1 MVNDPAAFSLNRPE
15 AQAKDEYL
23 YLWQTYLIGLEKLV
37 CESDAK
43 FDPRIPRMVR
53 FMIAL
58 IAHDNIRRFAETKF
72 DDAMRYANGRKDL
85 TIDER
90 NEMIIRICATMCG
103 NITAY
108 VDQFKGLAHQLKIGE
123 LVDMNK
129 EYYQKS
135 IHPELYETGCSE
147 EDMAETVELTKTHIV
162 FLEGGMVAPSP
173 EEHIEHEADPEPVYT
188 EQDTEGEGEHATDFN
203 ATH

>member
-1 MVNDPAAFSLNRPE
+1 MVADPAAFSLNRPE

-23 YLWQTYLIGLEKLV
+23 YLWQTYEIHLAKLV

-53 FMIAL
+53 FMISL
-58 IAHDNIRRFAETKF
+58 IAHDSIRRYAETKF
-72 DDAMRYANGRKDL
+72 DEALRYANGRKDL
-85 TIDER
+85 PLDER

-129 EYYQKS
+129 GYYQKS
-135 IHPELYETGCSE
+135 LHPELYDVGEGDEENVEIATTREYVLFLKAGQMLTPISVETDE
-147 EDMAETVELTKTHIV
+147 EP
-162 FLEGGMVAPSP
+162 GY
-173 EEHIEHEADPEPVYT
+173 VYT
-188 EQDTEGEGEHATDFN
+188 EQMTEDEGEHATDFN